1 MSTSAAFGTE
11 ERDPSPA
18 SRSRDDLSGTVRRVA
33 VRLPHLRLVPLD
45 LSYGPGAPPE
55 SELRLLG
62 PLAGKR
68 VLVLGCTDPD
78 TAVGLAQQEAKVVA
92 VDPSADRIAEARTRT
107 DRAGVQAELHEV
119 DLAELA
125 FVRANTIDIAVAV
138 RSLADVDDL
147 DRVFRQVHRV
157 LRPQGPL
164 VLSLPHPAAALADGV
179 SWFDRSVADVFTS
192 LVRTSFAVDVLLEP
206 VPSPGARHPR
216 TLLVR
221 GRKLGS

>member
-1 MSTSAAFGTE
+1 M
-11 ERDPSPA
+11 
-18 SRSRDDLSGTVRRVA
+18 
-33 VRLPHLRLVPLD
+33 PLD

-78 TAVGLAQQEAKVVA
+78 TAVALAEQEAKVVA
-92 VDPSADRIAEARTRT
+92 VEPSADRIAEARTRT

-164 VLSLPHPAAALADGV
+164 VLSLPHPAASLADGV

-206 VPSPGARHPR
+206 VPAPGARHPR